1 MRSQNQMKRTVS
13 IVLICIYA
21 FSFTEL
27 HQLFKLPVL
36 IQHFNEH
43 QKLNGDLTFFQFLTL
58 HYTTPQNHDE
68 HDAELPFKDFGH
80 CTVVQTVILPYA
92 KIELKEKTPT
102 VSAISYAV
110 FYKKIIP
117 SSYLSEI
124 WQPPR
129 L

>member
-1 MRSQNQMKRTVS
+1 LRPQNQMKRTVS

-43 QKLNGDLTFFQFLTL
+43 QKVNGDLTFFQFLTL
-58 HYTTPQNHDE
+58 HYTTPQD
-68 HDAELPFKDFGH
+68 HDARDMELPFKDFGH
-80 CTVVQTVILPYA
+80 CAVVQTVILPVV
-92 KIELKEKTPT
+92 KIELTEKASDTGS
-102 VSAISYAV
+102 VSYPV
-110 FYKKIIP
+110 LYKKFIP

-129 L
+129 V